1 MPKLMSK
8 VLIIDDSP
16 VDTLHLT
23 GILSRHGYVV
33 ISADDAELGVQ
44 VARDQQPDIV
54 LMDIVMPGLN
64 GFQATRL
71 LTRSAQTRHIPV
83 VMVSNKDQQ
92 TDRVWGARQGARG
105 YVTKPVREHEL
116 IAVIASL
123 IP

>member
-23 GILSRHGYVV
+23 EILSRHGYAV

-44 VARDQQPDIV
+44 VAREQQPDIV

-71 LTRSAQTRHIPV
+71 LTRGAQTRLIPV

-105 YVTKPVREHEL
+105 YVTKPVREREL